1 MSVLFVNLDPKE
13 KLDVGGKLTM
23 LQNSFDVIHPVLL
36 RYEGSI
42 NKVFMF
48 DKVSGKCVCVRV
60 CVCVCVCVR
69 VCVCVSGIRYS
80 YLVWGTV
87 SHRLFKWHPQRK
99 EKRVYKVKRINMK

>member
-13 KLDVGGKLTM
+13 KLDISGKLTM

-48 DKVSGKCVCVRV
+48 DKVSGNV

-69 VCVCVSGIRYS
+69 ACVVCACVRACVRVCACVCVCIGH
-80 YLVWGTV
+80 T
-87 SHRLFKWHPQRK
+87 
-99 EKRVYKVKRINMK
+99 